1 MPMFTQEPQACRRQ
15 MPALSKACWN
25 HGIPYTNLVT
35 CCHLC
40 SERPDMYSEVH
51 LQGWRSPWGEASPGQ
66 AQRVAVCV
74 PLGLLHIQAHLSASC
89 HCASCMA

>member
-51 LQGWRSPWGEASPGQ
+51 LQGWRSPWGRSVSGPGAAGRRVCAAGSPPHP
-66 AQRVAVCV
+66 R
-74 PLGLLHIQAHLSASC
+74 PT
-89 HCASCMA
+89 